1 MLKVYTG
8 RSRLLSRALVECV
21 RCADDGTELIVV
33 PKQLT
38 LATEQLLLGEL
49 GLKGSFRIQVLSA
62 ERLCARIFES
72 AGSPDGARID
82 DRGRVMLV
90 RAAVRAAEERLT
102 IYRGAQNRRGF
113 PERAASQLE
122 RIRQANLSGETLRAC
137 AEELR
142 GAAKLKLMD
151 LSYILEE
158 YESLIA
164 GRYQDGEAEFLS
176 AIARAQEAEF
186 LSGCGVWFYGF
197 DMMPPTLHGLIA
209 AVAARSAQAGLFLAL
224 ENDTGARDFDAF
236 LPIQR
241 AMEQVMAA
249 ARQCGCAV
257 RRIETA
263 ESDEA
268 DERLIRSGDQLS
280 VRAPKRRDALKTL
293 ERELFA
299 FPAKRAQEATP
310 AIQLTLLRNPQEEC
324 RFAAALARRLAIQ
337 KNWRWN
343 DITILARDAAGY
355 APMLKNAF
363 SEYGIPIFLSESR
376 PAARHAAAEYL
387 LTALKAIEKNYPA
400 EEMLALMGTGMSPL
414 NECESERF
422 INYAMRYGLRGA
434 RFSHALRRGLEAEIA
449 EMEPLRARLMA
460 PLMELKGSLK
470 AAKALDGQLRALVQ
484 FLESTGAYEK
494 SRNRMNALADAG
506 QREAAGE
513 EAQVWNRIMGA
524 LDQMHALM
532 GERRLS
538 LRELRDTLNES
549 LSASVI
555 KPLPQS
561 ADAVYAQSAER
572 ACARETKAL
581 ILIGMTD
588 RAATGDDGLLT
599 PPQKRALSEYAH
611 AYLGPDDADL
621 TRLRRFYL
629 KSSFGMASDYVSVS
643 CPLSGADGAS
653 QRPSAVFE
661 MIRALYPG
669 MKLRGGVTGEE
680 GIEKM
685 LRSSPRA
692 AVALVASALA
702 GEGEGVPM
710 TKIDCAA
717 LAGLKKLA
725 DSADNCAA
733 LDIANANIYAARAG
747 LERLSAALNR
757 AQAADALSPEAARA
771 LYGAIRRQS
780 VTRLERFA
788 ACPFS
793 YYVEYG
799 LRPERI
805 EPYELSAKDE
815 GTFFHAAIHEFLLR
829 SMGDLNALD
838 APAAEARMDAVTET
852 LLQRMGE
859 SGPLG
864 DSAVSLAETRRLKA
878 TMRVSAVALAEHMR
892 GSRFHAAALEQSF
905 GPEDGARAIRLDGGC
920 VLEGRIDRIDEWD
933 EADKYLRVIDFKRG
947 GKTFKLATVY
957 YGLQLQLPVYLA
969 SALARRGGRSAGV
982 YYFPL
987 EEGILTTQ
995 SLDSGEIERERR
1007 AVFRMEGLIPESE
1020 EVRCAMTDRLGEV
1033 FKARATEDGK
1043 LYKNVPSASESD
1055 YRAMTDCALRRAGEQ
1070 LRDIRRGV
1078 CGAFPVRFE
1087 GIDPCRYCNYR
1098 SVCLFDDRL
1107 DAARVRRPKAL
1118 SIEEAMLKMKLE
1130 QESGAQTE
1138 ENGE

>member
-21 RCADDGTELIVV
+21 RRTDDETELIVV

-151 LSYILEE
+151 LSYILAE

-257 RRIETA
+257 RRIEIA

-268 DERLIRSGDQLS
+268 DEQLIRSGDQLS
-280 VRAPKRRDALKTL
+280 VRAPRRRDALKTL

-299 FPAKRAQEATP
+299 FPAKHAQEATP

-324 RFAAALARRLAIQ
+324 RFAAALARRLVIQ

-422 INYAMRYGLRGA
+422 INYAMRCGLRGA

-460 PLMELKGSLK
+460 PLMELKEGLK
-470 AAKALDGQLRALVQ
+470 AAKTLDGQLQALVQ

-494 SRNRMNALADAG
+494 SPSRMNALADAG
-506 QREAAGE
+506 LRKAAGE
-513 EAQVWNRIMGA
+513 EAQV
-524 LDQMHALM
+524 
-532 GERRLS
+532 
-538 LRELRDTLNES
+538 
-549 LSASVI
+549 
-555 KPLPQS
+555 
-561 ADAVYAQSAER
+561 
-572 ACARETKAL
+572 
-581 ILIGMTD
+581 
-588 RAATGDDGLLT
+588 
-599 PPQKRALSEYAH
+599 
-611 AYLGPDDADL
+611 
-621 TRLRRFYL
+621 
-629 KSSFGMASDYVSVS
+629 
-643 CPLSGADGAS
+643 
-653 QRPSAVFE
+653 
-661 MIRALYPG
+661 
-669 MKLRGGVTGEE
+669 
-680 GIEKM
+680 
-685 LRSSPRA
+685 
-692 AVALVASALA
+692 
-702 GEGEGVPM
+702 
-710 TKIDCAA
+710 
-717 LAGLKKLA
+717 
-725 DSADNCAA
+725 
-733 LDIANANIYAARAG
+733 
-747 LERLSAALNR
+747 
-757 AQAADALSPEAARA
+757 
-771 LYGAIRRQS
+771 
-780 VTRLERFA
+780 
-788 ACPFS
+788 
-793 YYVEYG
+793 
-799 LRPERI
+799 
-805 EPYELSAKDE
+805 
-815 GTFFHAAIHEFLLR
+815 
-829 SMGDLNALD
+829 
-838 APAAEARMDAVTET
+838 
-852 LLQRMGE
+852 
-859 SGPLG
+859 
-864 DSAVSLAETRRLKA
+864 
-878 TMRVSAVALAEHMR
+878 
-892 GSRFHAAALEQSF
+892 
-905 GPEDGARAIRLDGGC
+905 
-920 VLEGRIDRIDEWD
+920 
-933 EADKYLRVIDFKRG
+933 
-947 GKTFKLATVY
+947 
-957 YGLQLQLPVYLA
+957 
-969 SALARRGGRSAGV
+969 
-982 YYFPL
+982 
-987 EEGILTTQ
+987 
-995 SLDSGEIERERR
+995 
-1007 AVFRMEGLIPESE
+1007 
-1020 EVRCAMTDRLGEV
+1020 
-1033 FKARATEDGK
+1033 
-1043 LYKNVPSASESD
+1043 
-1055 YRAMTDCALRRAGEQ
+1055 
-1070 LRDIRRGV
+1070 
-1078 CGAFPVRFE
+1078 
-1087 GIDPCRYCNYR
+1087 
-1098 SVCLFDDRL
+1098 
-1107 DAARVRRPKAL
+1107 
-1118 SIEEAMLKMKLE
+1118 
-1130 QESGAQTE
+1130 
-1138 ENGE
+1138 